1 MAYEVLCGEQV
12 DEAFLAKLV
21 PVDQACYEEEYWGDP
36 QRTVD
41 RFRKN
46 RRSFVF
52 VVDQASGDVAGYV
65 NFFPCERGLY
75 EDNLF
80 RSPVIRD
87 DDILPEEVAPY
98 RADANHLFIISL
110 AVHPRYQGTE
120 VIRLLSDGLIDYLN
134 RLQDEGFPI
143 TDIMGTAV
151 SSDGKKALAN
161 YLFREVRT
169 LDDGN
174 TVYVCDGKLLERL
187 LAHRLPLRSY
197 RGDVFLMLPLA
208 DHVDNLRL
216 GNFLDDCAAGCA
228 DVPGEAAERAL
239 ATLLIDELR
248 GCIAYECTNEVVS
261 ELDLAYLGSFDFL
274 QTTDEYAGLDGTQPE
289 TVIGNVRGHA
299 VLVAHRKTHM
309 HVLCVMM
316 PAFPYSMTQMED
328 QVSYGYL
335 KIRDVEAPTGYR
347 PFYDY
352 LLKRFGLHGCGGE
365 TSVLLLSDKP
375 SDECELQDM
384 LAAEAYENYERS
396 YRIRSEEIRKAS
408 QANRSQFEHYEVY
421 LSSRAVVYVGRQF
434 ASSIE
439 RRIADFA
446 DYLFIVTLVLFQNT
460 ALAKASRRVT
470 GILEQ
475 DVDITPQTK
484 ILIDQEYGRTVRF
497 WEMQNFKYLSS
508 QLEAAQ
514 LREAFLNRELRDA
527 YTEHQEYLEHVVAA
541 KAAVTESRNGMVIN
555 VVAIILAIA
564 QIQPLLIE
572 LLQGF
577 YEELGVEVAYA
588 HTTINYGMLGGILL
602 LVLVVLI
609 NQRRRR
615 HLQQRKM

>member
-12 DEAFLAKLV
+12 DEAFLTKLV
-21 PVDQACYEEEYWGDP
+21 PVDQACYEKEYWGDP
-36 QRTVD
+36 RRTVD

-65 NFFPCERGLY
+65 NFFPCEQGLY

-216 GNFLDDCAAGCA
+216 GN
-228 DVPGEAAERAL
+228 
-239 ATLLIDELR
+239 
-248 GCIAYECTNEVVS
+248 
-261 ELDLAYLGSFDFL
+261 
-274 QTTDEYAGLDGTQPE
+274 
-289 TVIGNVRGHA
+289 
-299 VLVAHRKTHM
+299 
-309 HVLCVMM
+309 
-316 PAFPYSMTQMED
+316 
-328 QVSYGYL
+328 
-335 KIRDVEAPTGYR
+335 
-347 PFYDY
+347 
-352 LLKRFGLHGCGGE
+352 
-365 TSVLLLSDKP
+365 
-375 SDECELQDM
+375 
-384 LAAEAYENYERS
+384 
-396 YRIRSEEIRKAS
+396 
-408 QANRSQFEHYEVY
+408 
-421 LSSRAVVYVGRQF
+421 
-434 ASSIE
+434 
-439 RRIADFA
+439 
-446 DYLFIVTLVLFQNT
+446 
-460 ALAKASRRVT
+460 
-470 GILEQ
+470 
-475 DVDITPQTK
+475 
-484 ILIDQEYGRTVRF
+484 
-497 WEMQNFKYLSS
+497 
-508 QLEAAQ
+508 
-514 LREAFLNRELRDA
+514 
-527 YTEHQEYLEHVVAA
+527 
-541 KAAVTESRNGMVIN
+541 
-555 VVAIILAIA
+555 
-564 QIQPLLIE
+564 
-572 LLQGF
+572 
-577 YEELGVEVAYA
+577 
-588 HTTINYGMLGGILL
+588 
-602 LVLVVLI
+602 
-609 NQRRRR
+609 
-615 HLQQRKM
+615 